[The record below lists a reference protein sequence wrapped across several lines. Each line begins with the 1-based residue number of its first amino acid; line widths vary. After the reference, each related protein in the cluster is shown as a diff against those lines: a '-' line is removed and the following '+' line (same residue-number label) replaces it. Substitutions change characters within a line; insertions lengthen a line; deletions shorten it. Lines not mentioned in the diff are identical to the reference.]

1 MPNIYVIDFTDPST
15 AGFTIK
21 PGQLDGPTGTVAHT
35 DLRLYGEGHL
45 QWGEGVHEN
54 FVHMLENF
62 ACPDASGST
71 NSNPLPENI
80 TNPVIGQL
88 WYSKDRKKIHYYN
101 GTKWVAVSRDAQQGT
116 SAPTD
121 PSDGDFWWDTD
132 ATERNLYIY
141 IDGQWRRM
149 VADYLLRDGTKPMA
163 GILNMGSHRITNVST
178 PTANNDAVNKTYVD
192 TADQALQAEI
202 DTKVDRA
209 GDTMTGTLIIQ
220 NGALAVRT
228 IAGQY
233 INSTPGVAATLET
246 PAATCLRIK
255 CTAAAGDGS
264 PSPGISIYNPDN
276 DPLVGGV
283 DGTRGW
289 TILTPRDGSVVQI
302 EANDEDVGTNW
313 QGSHNVV
320 CTIGEYTTG
329 NMIYL
334 GLPGNTLGVAQ
345 NDIRVPNATFSS
357 SDSVVTKQYVDA
369 IGSNLSN
376 NYWTRAQSDDR
387 YVNIYGDQMTG
398 YLGLVSDPTNE
409 LHAATKRYV
418 DNNVSPK
425 VNRAGDTMTSF
436 LSLHANPTANMH
448 AATKQYVDS
457 TVASAVPPAP
467 PAGVGA
473 GQIWYNMTYARTGN
487 VVYQNTSSTPICVQA
502 ILRMRTDRTCKFYIG
517 SSSSPDMLIWHW
529 DVDAN
534 NDWDTTT
541 MSCIIPPYW
550 YYKFDNSDNAVNFAH
565 AHTRWYELR

>member
-1 MPNIYVIDFTDPST
+1 
-15 AGFTIK
+15 
-21 PGQLDGPTGTVAHT
+21 
-35 DLRLYGEGHL
+35 
-45 QWGEGVHEN
+45 
-54 FVHMLENF
+54 
-62 ACPDASGST
+62 
-71 NSNPLPENI
+71 
-80 TNPVIGQL
+80 
-88 WYSKDRKKIHYYN
+88 
-101 GTKWVAVSRDAQQGT
+101 
-116 SAPTD
+116 
-121 PSDGDFWWDTD
+121 
-132 ATERNLYIY
+132 
-141 IDGQWRRM
+141 
-149 VADYLLRDGTKPMA
+149 MA

>member
-54 FVHMLENF
+54 FVHILENF
-62 ACPDASGST
+62 ACPDAAGST

-80 TNPVIGQL
+80 TNPITGQL

-101 GTKWVAVSRDAQQGT
+101 GTKWVALSKEAQQGT
-116 SAPTD
+116 TAPTD
-121 PSDGDFWWDTD
+121 PSEGDFWWDID
-132 ATERNLYIY
+132 AGERNLYIY
-141 IDGQWRRM
+141 IDGQWRRI

-163 GILNMGSHRITNVST
+163 GILNMDSHRITNVSA
-178 PTANNDAVNKTYVD
+178 PTNNNDAVNKTYVD

-202 DTKVDRA
+202 DTKVERA

-233 INSTPGVAATLET
+233 INGTPGVATTFET

-255 CTAAAGDGS
+255 CTAPAGDGS
-264 PSPGISIYNPDN
+264 PSPGITIYNPDN
-276 DPLVGGV
+276 DPLVGGAG
-283 DGTRGW
+283 GTRGW
-289 TILTPRDGSVVQI
+289 TVLTPRDGSVLQI

-320 CTIGEYTTG
+320 CTMGEYTNG
-329 NMIYL
+329 NMVYL
-334 GLPGNTLGVAQ
+334 GLPGNTLGTAQ

-357 SDSVVTKQYVDA
+357 SDSVVTKQYVDV
-369 IGSNLSN
+369 IGNNLTN
-376 NYWTRAQSDDR
+376 NYWTRTQADDR
-387 YVNIYGDQMTG
+387 YVNISGDQMTG
-398 YLGLVSDPTNE
+398 YLFLVSDPTNE

-448 AATKQYVDS
+448 AATKQYVDN
-457 TVASAVPPAP
+457 TIASSIPPAS
-467 PAGVGA
+467 PAGVGS

-487 VVYQNTSSTPICVQA
+487 VVYQNTLSAPICVQMT
-502 ILRMRTDRTCKFYIG
+502 LRVATGRVGYFLVGPSNPPTMR
-517 SSSSPDMLIWHW
+517 MWAW
-529 DVDAN
+529 DVDSGGS
-534 NDWDTTT
+534 WDQTWL
-541 MSCIIPPYW
+541 SCIVPPYW
-550 YYKFDNSDNAVNFAH
+550 YYYFDNSNPLVDFGH
-565 AHTRWYELR
+565 AETQWYELR